1 MNLDCAQPGSFFA
14 FPFHSLGAYF
24 GAALSIWNF
33 AFVLGNCSIFLP
45 EVPSIQP
52 HPCTHTHTR
61 TWQQLCSIAR
71 VAIDFCLCIC
81 VCVLRSASMGIWHC
95 PSVNRSTGQ
104 PVKLFEAFFHA
115 FSPQLFRFAVQI
127 LCKISQATDAL
138 GN

>member
-1 MNLDCAQPGSFFA
+1 MLSQVLFSL
-14 FPFHSLGAYF
+14 SLSTLGAIF

-52 HPCTHTHTR
+52 HPHTHTR

-71 VAIDFCLCIC
+71 VAIDFCQC
-81 VCVLRSASMGIWHC
+81 VCVCVCCGQPQWAFGTVL
-95 PSVNRSTGQ
+95 RSTGQ
-104 PVKLFEAFFHA
+104 LVNRSNSVESFFHA